1 MSYIEMSRRSSWS
14 KCARLS
20 IMIVWI
26 YLQKNFRLVAK
37 PFQQTECFLGEG
49 ALSPLADRVNI
60 SEKRLNVLTL

>member
-1 MSYIEMSRRSSWS
+1 
-14 KCARLS
+14 
-20 IMIVWI
+20 MIVWI